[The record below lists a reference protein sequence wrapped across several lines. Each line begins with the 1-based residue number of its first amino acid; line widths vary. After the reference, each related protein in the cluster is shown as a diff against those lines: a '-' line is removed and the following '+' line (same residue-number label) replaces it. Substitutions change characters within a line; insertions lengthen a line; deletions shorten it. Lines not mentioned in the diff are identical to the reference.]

1 MINFKPLQL
10 NAEILTIVKNLG
22 TSLSFKTSEN
32 VKAEVVDVL
41 PSGAAVLRVK
51 NGYITVNTEIPLT
64 KDYQL
69 LLKVLE
75 PRDNKLQFQLIS
87 IENKENVNLKNSILT
102 EISPIVLLENLD
114 SLPESIKSEITKNI
128 LSSIL
133 ELENK
138 IDLPRSE
145 TNLINQEIIKESIK
159 NSGTFFENKLL
170 KFFNTLEEIK
180 NSNPEVYKELFNAGK
195 DLTKKL
201 ETLINNQDK
210 NVELLK
216 ILKETIDSIFSDAK
230 LKIND
235 ENFQKLITNYS
246 QLSLLN
252 DVLVGIFP
260 FVFSDI
266 KISKYE
272 IKKKVLENGV
282 VFYFRGNIEFE
293 DNTNVSYIIARYLDG
308 YYITIKTNNEEMLN
322 NLRLL
327 KKETLDNL
335 KDLNVVSFDIYG

>member
-22 TSLSFKTSEN
+22 TSISFKAGEN

-64 KDYQL
+64 KDNQL

-75 PRDNKLQFQLIS
+75 PKDNRLQLQLIS
-87 IENKENVNLKNSILT
+87 IENKENINVKNNILN
-102 EISPIVLLENLD
+102 ELSPTILLENLD
-114 SLPESIKSEITKNI
+114 SLPENVKSEITKNI
-128 LSSIL
+128 LSSIV

-138 IDLPRSE
+138 IDLPHIE
-145 TNLINQEIIKESIK
+145 TNLINQETIKESIK
-159 NSGTFFENKLL
+159 NSGIFFENKLL
-170 KFFNTLEEIK
+170 KLFSTLEEIK
-180 NSNPEVYKELFNAGK
+180 SSSPEVYKELIDAGK
-195 DLTKKL
+195 DLRKKV

-216 ILKETIDSIFSDAK
+216 SLNETIESIFSDAK
-230 LKIND
+230 FKIND

-260 FVFSDI
+260 FIFSDI

-282 VFYFRGNIEFE
+282 VFYFRGDVEFD
-293 DNTNVSYIIARYLDG
+293 DNTNVSYLIAKYLDG

-322 NLRLL
+322 NMRLL
-327 KKETLDNL
+327 KKETLENL
-335 KDLNVVSFDIYG
+335 KNLNIVSFEIYG